1 MLTRG
6 TFPYA
11 SGNGRQTG
19 IAGPALINIGSFE
32 VPMRSAKLTTFLC
45 LLLMGMTTAVAQRGP
60 SGATR
65 LANLQAPAG
74 RSAGQG
80 RGAAQGPLG
89 GVNALGQE
97 LRRPSAPTGPI
108 PRLSDGTVDLG
119 DGVWYGG
126 GSSGDIA
133 AGLPRGE
140 SLPLLPWAKELRQHR
155 SMHQEEDP
163 TNFCLPAGVPRVTP
177 YPSRFVQNYTIK
189 PTHMFILYEGTIH
202 TYRQIFMDGRKHPA
216 ELEPTWLGHST
227 GSWDKDTLVIDT
239 AGYNDRSWFDHTGTP
254 HTEQLHTTE
263 RWTRIDKG
271 HMVNAV
277 TIDDPGA
284 FSKPFTVTFNATL
297 APAGDELMEGFC
309 QENNQFGVAGGH
321 QFPSQGKN

>member
-1 MLTRG
+1 
-6 TFPYA
+6 
-11 SGNGRQTG
+11 
-19 IAGPALINIGSFE
+19 
-32 VPMRSAKLTTFLC
+32 MRSATLTAFSC
-45 LLLMGMTTAVAQRGP
+45 LLLMGMATAVAQRVP
-60 SGATR
+60 SGATPS
-65 LANLQAPAG
+65 ANLQAPAG
-74 RSAGQG
+74 SSAAQG

-89 GVNALGQE
+89 AVNALGQE
-97 LRRPSAPTGPI
+97 LRRPPAPTGPI
-108 PRLSDGTVDLG
+108 PRLADGTVDLG

-126 GSSGDIA
+126 GSGGDIA

-140 SLPLLPWAKELRQHR
+140 SLPLLPWAKELREHR
-155 SMHQEEDP
+155 SRHQEEDP

-216 ELEPTWLGHST
+216 ELEPTWLGHSI
-227 GSWDKDTLVIDT
+227 GWWEKDTLVIDT
-239 AGYNDRSWFDHTGTP
+239 VGYNDKSWFDHTGTP
-254 HTEQLHTTE
+254 HTQRLHTTE

>member
-1 MLTRG
+1 
-6 TFPYA
+6 
-11 SGNGRQTG
+11 
-19 IAGPALINIGSFE
+19 
-32 VPMRSAKLTTFLC
+32 MRIAKLTGCSC
-45 LLLMGMTTAVAQRGP
+45 LLLMGITTAVAQRALSVP
-60 SGATR
+60 L
-65 LANLQAPAG
+65 LANQQAPAAG
-74 RSAGQG
+74 RGAGQG
-80 RGAAQGPLG
+80 RAGGAAQGPLG
-89 GVNALGQE
+89 AVNALGQE
-97 LRRPSAPTGPI
+97 LRRPAAPTGPI

-126 GSSGDIA
+126 GSSADIA
-133 AGLPRGE
+133 TGLPKGE

-155 SMHQEEDP
+155 SQHQEEDP

-177 YPSRFVQNYTIK
+177 YPSRFVQNYTLK

-216 ELEPTWLGHST
+216 ELEASWLGHSI

-239 AGYNDRSWFDHTGTP
+239 VGYNDKSWFDHTGTP
-254 HTEQLHTTE
+254 HTVQLHTTE

-284 FSKPFTVTFNATL
+284 FSKTFTVTFNATL

-309 QENNQFGVAGGH
+309 QENNQFGFAGGH
-321 QFPSQGKN
+321 R

>member
-1 MLTRG
+1 
-6 TFPYA
+6 
-11 SGNGRQTG
+11 
-19 IAGPALINIGSFE
+19 
-32 VPMRSAKLTTFLC
+32 MRSAKLTAFSC
-45 LLLMGMTTAVAQRGP
+45 LLLMGMATAVAQRGP
-60 SGATR
+60 SGTAPP
-65 LANLQAPAG
+65 ANLQAPAG
-74 RSAGQG
+74 SSAGQA

-89 GVNALGQE
+89 TVNALGQE
-97 LRRPSAPTGPI
+97 LRRPAAPTGPI
-108 PRLSDGTVDLG
+108 PRLSDGSVDLG

-126 GSSGDIA
+126 GSGGDIA

-140 SLPLLPWAKELRQHR
+140 SLPLLPWAKELREHR
-155 SMHQEEDP
+155 SRHQEEDP

-202 TYRQIFMDGRKHPA
+202 TFRQIFMDGRKHPA
-216 ELEPTWLGHST
+216 ELEPTWLGHSI
-227 GSWDKDTLVIDT
+227 GWWEKDTLVIDT
-239 AGYNDRSWFDHTGTP
+239 VGYNDKSWFDHTGTP
-254 HTEQLHTTE
+254 HTQQLHTTE

-277 TIDDPGA
+277 TIDDPGT

-297 APAGDELMEGFC
+297 APAVDELMEGFC

>member
-1 MLTRG
+1 
-6 TFPYA
+6 
-11 SGNGRQTG
+11 
-19 IAGPALINIGSFE
+19 
-32 VPMRSAKLTTFLC
+32 MRSVTLTAFSC
-45 LLLMGMTTAVAQRGP
+45 LLLTGMATAVAQRGP
-60 SGATR
+60 GVPTR
-65 LANLQAPAG
+65 FANLQAPVG
-74 RSAGQG
+74 LGAGQG

-89 GVNALGQE
+89 AVNALGQE
-97 LRRPSAPTGPI
+97 LRRPPAPTGPI

-126 GSSGDIA
+126 GSGGDIA

-140 SLPLLPWAKELRQHR
+140 SLPLLPWAKELREHR
-155 SMHQEEDP
+155 SRHQEQDP

-216 ELEPTWLGHST
+216 ELEPTWLGHSI
-227 GSWDKDTLVIDT
+227 GWWEKDTLVIDT
-239 AGYNDRSWFDHTGTP
+239 VGYNDKSWFDHTGTP

-321 QFPSQGKN
+321 QFPSQENK